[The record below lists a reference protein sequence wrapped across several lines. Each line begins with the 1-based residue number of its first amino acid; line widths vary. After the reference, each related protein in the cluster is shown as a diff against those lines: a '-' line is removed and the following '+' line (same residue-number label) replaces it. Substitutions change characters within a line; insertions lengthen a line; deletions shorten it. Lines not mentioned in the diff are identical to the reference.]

1 MVAQR
6 TTLISYDNICR
17 DIFLL
22 FEDTRVQIQRCI
34 GMREIVLSNN
44 FSEQHRFRAWRAR
57 GKRKLNMSRSTCRNK
72 KANWLFKPISRGD
85 MAIAGNSF
93 QWNDRI
99 SPHFYDYTASKKRQR
114 SARTL
119 GFLCVVPCR
128 YGKAKIVVG
137 IGVALVPDWWA
148 TQVSNDHHP
157 DMTSTGIPPRNGCRH
172 AQHHLNGGDDAEI
185 FAVIARISIQRY
197 SECRRV
203 FTLFLCNSRISLKF
217 AASKLSGMKLG
228 TSKGKST
235 SYSIRCPKH
244 VITCG
249 YDTCP

>member
-34 GMREIVLSNN
+34 GMHEIVLSNN

-99 SPHFYDYTASKKRQR
+99 SPHFYDYGIEKMTKKRTHVR
-114 SARTL
+114 FPLCRAVPVWKSKNSGWHRCGISSGLMSNASIKRSSSGYDEYRYPSSKWLSARPASFEWRRRCGDLCSHRANFYPALL
-119 GFLCVVPCR
+119 G
-128 YGKAKIVVG
+128 
-137 IGVALVPDWWA
+137 
-148 TQVSNDHHP
+148 
-157 DMTSTGIPPRNGCRH
+157 M
-172 AQHHLNGGDDAEI
+172 
-185 FAVIARISIQRY
+185 
-197 SECRRV
+197 
-203 FTLFLCNSRISLKF
+203 
-217 AASKLSGMKLG
+217 
-228 TSKGKST
+228 
-235 SYSIRCPKH
+235 
-244 VITCG
+244 
-249 YDTCP
+249 